1 MILSCSD
8 NNNFSV
14 GKELFGETSE
24 GHQIHL
30 FTIKNNNSMI
40 AKIINYGAILQSLY
54 VADSKGN
61 IQDVVL
67 GYDTLKEYENDE
79 SYFGATV
86 GRFGNRI
93 AKGRFELEGVKYQ
106 LGVNNGEN
114 HLHGGIEG
122 FNKKVWDPEIITMN
136 EIPSLKLTYVS
147 GDGEEGFPGELKIS
161 ILFSLTQNNELK
173 IAYEANTTKPTILN
187 PTHHSYFNL
196 LGAGAGDILNH
207 KMQINA
213 DAFTPVDEGLIPT
226 GEIRDVSGTPMDFRT
241 SFSIGDRIEEKDSQ
255 IIFGLGYDH
264 NWVLNDWDGSLRK
277 AVTLHEPESGRF
289 MEVFTTEPGIQFYS
303 GNFLDGTIRGKKE
316 KFYTYRSALC
326 LEAQHFPDS
335 PNHPNFPPVIL
346 QPNKTFKK
354 TTIYKFSAK

>member
-1 MILSCSD
+1 MGYIVEYGISLKNYLIIVTVSFVLAFIISI
-8 NNNFSV
+8 FM
-14 GKELFGETSE
+14 LIRLTIF
-24 GHQIHL
+24 QIFFQHVFNHYSINTIPVAL
-30 FTIKNNNSMI
+30 FT
-40 AKIINYGAILQSLY
+40 
-54 VADSKGN
+54 
-61 IQDVVL
+61 
-67 GYDTLKEYENDE
+67 
-79 SYFGATV
+79 
-86 GRFGNRI
+86 
-93 AKGRFELEGVKYQ
+93 
-106 LGVNNGEN
+106 
-114 HLHGGIEG
+114 
-122 FNKKVWDPEIITMN
+122 
-136 EIPSLKLTYVS
+136 
-147 GDGEEGFPGELKIS
+147 
-161 ILFSLTQNNELK
+161 SLTQNNELK